1 MKKTATLV
9 AAMAVLTVGMSS
21 CYGNKE
27 TQTTFK
33 TNEKLEAVNVKV
45 QKVQTRDVDQIQ
57 EFTATVEADVVNNIA
72 PQSPVR
78 IRRINV
84 EVGDR
89 VAKGQTLVILDDNT
103 LAQAKIQLDRAE
115 LEFSRFDELYK
126 VGGISKS
133 AWDTQKAQVDQQR
146 RAYANLEEN
155 ARLVSPISGVVTA
168 RNYDNGDLYNG
179 QQPVLTV
186 QKINPVK
193 LLLNVSESFVS
204 YVKTG
209 MPISNIALDAYPGE
223 TFTGKVSIVYPTV
236 DANTR
241 TFPVEVT
248 ISNPNQ
254 RVRPGMFAR
263 VTLNFGTTNSVMV
276 PDQAICKQT
285 GSGERFVYV
294 VNPDSTVS
302 HRTIELGRREGAEYV
317 VNAGVEPGATVV
329 VFGQTLLTDGR
340 NVNVLKD

>member
-1 MKKTATLV
+1 MKKFAIMASM
-9 AAMAVLTVGMSS
+9 AALVLTTS
-21 CYGNKE
+21 CMKSKE
-27 TQTTFK
+27 TQTTFR
-33 TNEKLEAVNVKV
+33 TNEQLEAVNVKV
-45 QKVQTRDVDQIQ
+45 QKVQSREVDQIQ

-72 PQSPVR
+72 PQTPVR

-89 VAKGQTLVILDDNT
+89 VGKGQTLVILDDNS

-115 LEFSRFDELYK
+115 LEFSRYDELYK

-179 QQPVLTV
+179 QQPVLVV
-186 QKINPVK
+186 QKVNPVK
-193 LLLNVSESFVS
+193 LVLNVSETYFRNM
-204 YVKTG
+204 KEG
-209 MPISNIALDAYPGE
+209 MPISDISLDAYPGE
-223 TFTGKVSIVYPTV
+223 TFTGKVSIIYPTV
-236 DANTR
+236 DSNTR

-263 VTLNFGTTNSVMV
+263 VTLNFGSSNSVMV

-294 VNPDSTVS
+294 VNPDSTVT
-302 HRTIELGRREGAEYV
+302 HKTIDLGRREGAEYV
-317 VNAGVEPGATVV
+317 VNSGVESGATVV

-340 NVNVLKD
+340 KIHVLY

>member
-1 MKKTATLV
+1 MKKFAIMASM
-9 AAMAVLTVGMSS
+9 AALVLTTS
-21 CYGNKE
+21 CMKSKE
-27 TQTTFK
+27 TQTTFR
-33 TNEKLEAVNVKV
+33 TNEQLEAVNVKV
-45 QKVQTRDVDQIQ
+45 QKVQSREVDQIQ

-72 PQSPVR
+72 PQTPVR

-89 VAKGQTLVILDDNT
+89 VGKGQTLVILDDNS

-115 LEFSRFDELYK
+115 LEFSRYDELYK

-179 QQPVLTV
+179 QQPVLVV
-186 QKINPVK
+186 QKVNPVK
-193 LLLNVSESFVS
+193 LVLNVSETYFRNMKV
-204 YVKTG
+204 G
-209 MPISNIALDAYPGE
+209 MPISDISLDAYPGE
-223 TFTGKVSIVYPTV
+223 TFTGKVSIIYPTV
-236 DANTR
+236 DSNTR
-241 TFPVEVT
+241 TFPVEVI

-263 VTLNFGTTNSVMV
+263 VTLKFGSSNSVMV

-294 VNPDSTVS
+294 VNPDSTVT
-302 HRTIELGRREGAEYV
+302 HKTIDLGRREGAEYV
-317 VNAGVEPGATVV
+317 VNSGVESGATVV

-340 NVNVLKD
+340 KIHVLN

>member
-1 MKKTATLV
+1 MKKFAIMASM
-9 AAMAVLTVGMSS
+9 AALVLTTS
-21 CYGNKE
+21 CMKSKE
-27 TQTTFK
+27 TQTTFR
-33 TNEKLEAVNVKV
+33 TNEQLEAVNVKV
-45 QKVQTRDVDQIQ
+45 QKVLSREVDQIQ

-72 PQSPVR
+72 PQTPVR

-89 VAKGQTLVILDDNT
+89 VGKGQTLVILDDNS

-115 LEFSRFDELYK
+115 LEFSRYDELYK

-179 QQPVLTV
+179 QQPVLVV
-186 QKINPVK
+186 QKVNPVK
-193 LLLNVSESFVS
+193 LVLNVSETYFRNMKV
-204 YVKTG
+204 G
-209 MPISNIALDAYPGE
+209 MPISDISLDAYPGE
-223 TFTGKVSIVYPTV
+223 TFTGKVSIIYPTV
-236 DANTR
+236 DSNTR

-263 VTLNFGTTNSVMV
+263 VTLNFGTSNSVMV

-294 VNPDSTVS
+294 VNPDSTVT
-302 HRTIELGRREGAEYV
+302 HKTIDLGRREGAEYV
-317 VNAGVEPGATVV
+317 VNSGVESGATVV

-340 NVNVLKD
+340 KIHVLN

>member
-1 MKKTATLV
+1 MKKFAIMASM
-9 AAMAVLTVGMSS
+9 AALVLTTS
-21 CYGNKE
+21 CMKSKE
-27 TQTTFK
+27 TQTTFR
-33 TNEKLEAVNVKV
+33 TNEQLEAVNVKV
-45 QKVQTRDVDQIQ
+45 QKVQSREVDQIQ

-72 PQSPVR
+72 PQTPVR

-89 VAKGQTLVILDDNT
+89 VGKGQTLVILDDNS

-115 LEFSRFDELYK
+115 LEFSRYDELYK

-179 QQPVLTV
+179 QQPVLVV
-186 QKINPVK
+186 QKVNPVK
-193 LLLNVSESFVS
+193 LVLNVSETYFRNMKV
-204 YVKTG
+204 G
-209 MPISNIALDAYPGE
+209 MPISDISLDAYPGE
-223 TFTGKVSIVYPTV
+223 TFTGKVSIIYPTV
-236 DANTR
+236 DSNTR

-263 VTLNFGTTNSVMV
+263 VTLNFGSSNSVMV

-285 GSGERFVYV
+285 GSGERFVYM
-294 VNPDSTVS
+294 VNPDSTVT
-302 HRTIELGRREGAEYV
+302 HKTIDLGRREGAEYV
-317 VNAGVEPGATVV
+317 VNSGVESGATVV

-340 NVNVLKD
+340 KIHVLN

>member
-1 MKKTATLV
+1 MKNSVFLAS
-9 AAMAVLTVGMSS
+9 MAVLMLGASS
-21 CYGNKE
+21 CMKNHE
-27 TQTTFK
+27 DQTTFK

-72 PQSPVR
+72 PQAPVR
-78 IRRINV
+78 IRKINV
-84 EVGDR
+84 EVGNR

-103 LAQAKIQLDRAE
+103 LAQAKIQLDNAE
-115 LEFSRFDELYK
+115 LEFNRIDELYK

-133 AWDTQKAQVDQQR
+133 VWDAQLAGLNQQR
-146 RAYANLEEN
+146 RAYQNLAEN

-179 QQPVLTV
+179 QVPVLVV
-186 QKINPVK
+186 QKVNPVK
-193 LLLNVSESFVS
+193 LVLNVSETYFKDIKV
-204 YVKTG
+204 G
-209 MPISNIALDAYPGE
+209 MPINNIALDAYPGE
-223 TFTGKVSIVYPTV
+223 VFTGKVSIVYPTL
-236 DANTR
+236 DATTR

-248 ISNPNQ
+248 INNPNM

-263 VTLNFGTTNSVMV
+263 VSLNLGTTNSVVV

-294 VNPDSTVS
+294 VNADSTVT
-302 HRTIELGRREGAEYV
+302 HKTVELGRREGAEYV
-317 VNAGVEPGATVV
+317 INSGVEPGSTVV
-329 VFGQTLLTDGR
+329 VFGQALLTDGR
-340 NVNVLKD
+340 SVHILKD

>member
-1 MKKTATLV
+1 MMKKL
-9 AAMAVLTVGMSS
+9 AMMASLAIVVLGTVS
-21 CYGNKE
+21 CTKSEE

-45 QKVQTRDVDQIQ
+45 KTVQSRDVDQIQ

-89 VAKGQTLVILDDNT
+89 VAKGQTLVVLDDNT
-103 LAQAKIQLDRAE
+103 LAQAKIQLDNAE
-115 LEFSRFDELYK
+115 LEFGRYDELYK

-133 AWDTQKAQVDQQR
+133 AWDAQKARVDQQR
-146 RAYANLEEN
+146 RAYENLAEN

-179 QQPVLTV
+179 QVPVLTV
-186 QKINPVK
+186 QKVNPVK
-193 LLLNVSESFVS
+193 LILNVSETYFKN
-204 YVKTG
+204 VKVG
-209 MPISNIALDAYPGE
+209 MPISNISLDAYPGE
-223 TFTGKVSIVYPTV
+223 SFTGKVSIVYPTV
-236 DANTR
+236 DATTR

-248 ISNPNQ
+248 INNPQQ

-263 VTLNFGTTNSVMV
+263 VTLNFGTTNSVML

-302 HRTIELGRREGAEYV
+302 HRTVDLGRREGAEYV
-317 VNAGVEPGATVV
+317 VNSGVESGATVV

-340 NVNVLKD
+340 NIHVLE

>member
-1 MKKTATLV
+1 MKKFAIMASM
-9 AAMAVLTVGMSS
+9 AALVLTTS
-21 CYGNKE
+21 CMKSKE
-27 TQTTFK
+27 TQTTFR
-33 TNEKLEAVNVKV
+33 TNEQLEAVNVKV
-45 QKVQTRDVDQIQ
+45 QKVQSREVDQIQ

-72 PQSPVR
+72 PQTPVR

-89 VAKGQTLVILDDNT
+89 VGKGQTLVILDDNS

-115 LEFSRFDELYK
+115 LEFSRYDELYK

-179 QQPVLTV
+179 QQPVLVV
-186 QKINPVK
+186 QKVNPLK
-193 LLLNVSESFVS
+193 LVLNVSETYFRNMKV
-204 YVKTG
+204 G
-209 MPISNIALDAYPGE
+209 MPISDISLDAYPGE
-223 TFTGKVSIVYPTV
+223 TFTGKVSIIYPTV
-236 DANTR
+236 DSNTR

-263 VTLNFGTTNSVMV
+263 VTLNFGSSNSVMV

-294 VNPDSTVS
+294 VNPDSTVT
-302 HRTIELGRREGAEYV
+302 HKTIDLGRREGAEYV
-317 VNAGVEPGATVV
+317 VNSGVESGATVV

-340 NVNVLKD
+340 KIHVLN

>member
-1 MKKTATLV
+1 MKKFAIMASM
-9 AAMAVLTVGMSS
+9 AALVLTTS
-21 CYGNKE
+21 CMKSKE
-27 TQTTFK
+27 TQTTFR
-33 TNEKLEAVNVKV
+33 TNEQLEAVNVKV
-45 QKVQTRDVDQIQ
+45 QKVQSREVDQIQ

-72 PQSPVR
+72 PQTPVR

-89 VAKGQTLVILDDNT
+89 VGKGQTLVILDDNS

-115 LEFSRFDELYK
+115 LEFSRYDELYK

-179 QQPVLTV
+179 QQPVLVV
-186 QKINPVK
+186 QKVNPVK
-193 LLLNVSESFVS
+193 LVLNVSETYFRNMKV
-204 YVKTG
+204 G
-209 MPISNIALDAYPGE
+209 MPISDISLDAYPGE
-223 TFTGKVSIVYPTV
+223 TFTGKVSIIYPTV
-236 DANTR
+236 DSNTR
-241 TFPVEVT
+241 TFPVEVI

-263 VTLNFGTTNSVMV
+263 VTLNFGSSNSVMV

-294 VNPDSTVS
+294 VNPDSTVT
-302 HRTIELGRREGAEYV
+302 HKTIDLGRREGAEYV
-317 VNAGVEPGATVV
+317 VNSGVESGATVV

-340 NVNVLKD
+340 KIHVLN